1 MANQKEGKIGIGPE
15 GRPAAL
21 IQFVVLT
28 AVLTII
34 FVYFVSPMTL
44 IGKILPA
51 ILPLLIALGFFALAG
66 DNFPLAPPGGNWN
79 PTKSRLTA
87 GLGMT
92 AILAVAYI
100 IFLVIMLYA
109 IPKWPMSPLF
119 VWWGALGFCTT
130 LLYTINWNCFPVKG
144 KVHPWVASLVACIVV
159 IVVASLVWTFL
170 TNAEGTPF
178 AGSPFNHKGP
188 FQADWLT
195 GWIVWFICW
204 IFVFNPVFVTQQ
216 WPFAKLGHPGGAI
229 AQTIVA
235 FILATIC
242 WKGTFALGI
251 NPGLSAQGVA
261 SSMIFWALVYSWH
274 FQFWGVTKLTGGAR
288 AIAAFVVVV
297 IITAIWV
304 PLCHMFLG
312 PAADN
317 LAVALNAAGLP
328 PTAADVNTLILYLNL
343 CILAP
348 ALIIHNAWWLRWP
361 LTLPT
366 PPGTPPSDQS
376 V

>member
-51 ILPLLIALGFFALAG
+51 TLPLLIALGFFALAG

-79 PTKSRLTA
+79 PTKSRVTA

-119 VWWGALGFCTT
+119 IWWGAIGFCTT

-195 GWIVWFICW
+195 GWLVWYICW
-204 IFVFNPVFVTQQ
+204 FFVFSPVFVTQQ

-251 NPGLSAQGVA
+251 NPGLSAQAVA

-304 PLCHMFLG
+304 PLCHLFLG

-317 LAVALNAAGLP
+317 LAAALKAAGLP
-328 PTAADVNTLILYLNL
+328 PTVADVNTLILYLNL